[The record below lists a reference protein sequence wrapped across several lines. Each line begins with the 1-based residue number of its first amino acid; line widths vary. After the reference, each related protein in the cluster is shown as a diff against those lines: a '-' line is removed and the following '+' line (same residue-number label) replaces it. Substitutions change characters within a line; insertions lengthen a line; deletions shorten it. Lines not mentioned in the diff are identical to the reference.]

1 MPTRFG
7 SPGQDSDKDR
17 KSDKPE
23 KPDKPEKG
31 GGFNLGNL
39 GNLGNLFKRN
49 KGDKDKAGDK
59 DGPARLSSPPPKKPD
74 DGKKDKGGGGG
85 VFSRFLGRKGDAQ
98 KDSGKASPAAS
109 GKPGATP
116 AKGGDAGKPGGIAG
130 VFARLRPSGKGA
142 DSDKDRDKGAP
153 GGPSGTGL
161 PSLSDRSGASG
172 GMGAR
177 SGTPPL
183 SDRAGMASARPGTAP
198 LGNKASDRGDKGSAK
213 GAAKTGEKRGILGR
227 LFRRGGDKGAALV
240 SQPAVGAPPK
250 GAKGAAAVPP
260 ARLDRQAKPI
270 DYSHTQ
276 VNVKHHGLSLDQ
288 KLDLVGYAL
297 MFAALV
303 IFFGLIQPDEGTFTK
318 AIVDVLG
325 GFFGYARF
333 AIPIPLLVVGGWL
346 LIRHFKENPFIE
358 LDMLRIVGLA
368 LLFLTFVTTLHFFEM
383 LEKVVDT
390 WDELAQVSAAAVDLQ
405 RGGGWVGDR
414 LYYILIRVTG
424 EWGIAAVLIA
434 MWVIAIMLAFEITL
448 AEIST
453 YLKSV
458 FGWFGHRRA
467 AFIEGRQMWR
477 ERRAAQREARAKA
490 RAEKEAARAAKAAAR
505 AAAVKIEKPSAPA
518 IPAAATLAGH
528 TAPGPAAIG
537 TAEERKG
544 FPAALNHAPGAPAD
558 TSAAPPVEPVPV
570 AGPARLG
577 PAAAKASILG
587 TRSAPRPVAP
597 KVSADTEDEA
607 EDGAAAKE
615 EAPVPTPVAQ
625 PAPTPLG
632 SRTAS
637 TPAPASVRAAT
648 LRHGDAEDADAEDEE
663 DKEAAPAPVARSTL
677 PLGLRDRTEDRGKAV
692 EPAKPGLGV
701 RAGASPTDSA
711 PVTSAQPDEDSR
723 PDSNKDVAPKPAA
736 LAAARPGISGTA
748 RPAAAPGPFGPFGK
762 ASVSVAADK
771 PDDADAESDDEAG
784 HDSPS
789 AHASATKAPFFG
801 AKPAGRPVD
810 FGSKP
815 TGKPAAPVGRKAGA
829 DEDDEI
835 DDLDDVEDE
844 ALDAR
849 PEAGASALRPSRFG
863 AAPAAGVSTQGRPS
877 PATGPAN
884 EPVLEPSK
892 PTAGREESAP
902 APRLPSFGA
911 RPGASPSAS
920 RPGLSG
926 PFARTSEPNPVAPAK
941 GHSDKDDSGA
951 ADAEDSPSP
960 LDLKPPTPKPG
971 LFGNRPPTPSAF
983 APAKPAPKPGT
994 ASQAPTRDSS
1004 GQSDD
1009 DDEGTDGDDLRY
1021 EPLEDEAPDTP
1032 ASANPAPAS
1041 PAPASPARP
1050 GLFASLSA
1058 PLKTNPGPAADKPSP
1073 AVPAPA
1079 PSAPV
1084 LPPDPDPSPGT
1095 IAREHDGWHLPQ
1107 IHNVLEAGSQQIIQ
1121 EETLRE
1127 RARIIEET
1135 LESFGAPG
1143 KVIVTNPGP
1152 VITQFGVEPG
1162 YLSSRQGKQTRVK
1175 VSAIAKLDADLA
1187 LALSARSIRIE
1198 APVPGKSYVGIEVP
1212 NAETAL
1218 VGLRDIMES
1227 PAFDREKYRLPIALG
1242 KSIDGAP
1249 IVADLTQMP
1258 HLLIAG
1264 TTGSGKSVCVNA
1276 IISCLLLEYAPSELQ
1291 LIMVDPKRVE
1301 LTGYNGIPHLVSPV
1315 VVDLERIVGV
1325 LKWVTREMEDR
1336 YKRFSAIGA
1345 RNIIDHNAR
1354 IDGTGK
1360 RMPYLVVIVDE
1371 LADLMML
1378 APDETEKVLTRLAQ
1392 MARATGI
1399 HLIISTQRP
1408 SVDVVTG
1415 LIKANFP
1422 ARISF
1427 AVASSVD
1434 SRVVLDQPGAEKLLG
1449 RGDMLY
1455 QAPDAAAPI
1464 RMQGVFVSD
1473 AEINRITRHWKE
1485 EAMNRRE
1492 ARPAQQLSVSSFDA
1506 MERPAGRP
1514 SLGASQAPKP
1524 DPARLGSIAVSG
1536 SPSRSGERSFFDAIR
1551 PSEQSE
1557 DDVPAGDDDDLYR
1570 EAVDLFKSMGK
1581 VSISLLQ
1588 RRLRIGVNRAA
1599 RLIDLMKQRG
1609 VLGSVD
1615 TDDDDEAPDP
1625 AEAEA

>member
-1 MPTRFG
+1 
-7 SPGQDSDKDR
+7 
-17 KSDKPE
+17 
-23 KPDKPEKG
+23 
-31 GGFNLGNL
+31 
-39 GNLGNLFKRN
+39 
-49 KGDKDKAGDK
+49 
-59 DGPARLSSPPPKKPD
+59 
-74 DGKKDKGGGGG
+74 
-85 VFSRFLGRKGDAQ
+85 
-98 KDSGKASPAAS
+98 
-109 GKPGATP
+109 
-116 AKGGDAGKPGGIAG
+116 
-130 VFARLRPSGKGA
+130 
-142 DSDKDRDKGAP
+142 
-153 GGPSGTGL
+153 
-161 PSLSDRSGASG
+161 
-172 GMGAR
+172 
-177 SGTPPL
+177 
-183 SDRAGMASARPGTAP
+183 
-198 LGNKASDRGDKGSAK
+198 
-213 GAAKTGEKRGILGR
+213 
-227 LFRRGGDKGAALV
+227 
-240 SQPAVGAPPK
+240 
-250 GAKGAAAVPP
+250 
-260 ARLDRQAKPI
+260 
-270 DYSHTQ
+270 
-276 VNVKHHGLSLDQ
+276 
-288 KLDLVGYAL
+288 
-297 MFAALV
+297 
-303 IFFGLIQPDEGTFTK
+303 
-318 AIVDVLG
+318 
-325 GFFGYARF
+325 
-333 AIPIPLLVVGGWL
+333 
-346 LIRHFKENPFIE
+346 
-358 LDMLRIVGLA
+358 
-368 LLFLTFVTTLHFFEM
+368 
-383 LEKVVDT
+383 
-390 WDELAQVSAAAVDLQ
+390 VSAV
-405 RGGGWVGDR
+405 
-414 LYYILIRVTG
+414 
-424 EWGIAAVLIA
+424 
-434 MWVIAIMLAFEITL
+434 
-448 AEIST
+448 AE
-453 YLKSV
+453 
-458 FGWFGHRRA
+458 
-467 AFIEGRQMWR
+467 E
-477 ERRAAQREARAKA
+477 EA
-490 RAEKEAARAAKAAAR
+490 EDD
-505 AAAVKIEKPSAPA
+505 AAVK
-518 IPAAATLAGH
+518 
-528 TAPGPAAIG
+528 
-537 TAEERKG
+537 
-544 FPAALNHAPGAPAD
+544 
-558 TSAAPPVEPVPV
+558 
-570 AGPARLG
+570 
-577 PAAAKASILG
+577 
-587 TRSAPRPVAP
+587 
-597 KVSADTEDEA
+597 ED
-607 EDGAAAKE
+607 
-615 EAPVPTPVAQ
+615 APVPTPVAQ

-637 TPAPASVRAAT
+637 TPAPASVRAGG
-648 LRHGDAEDADAEDEE
+648 LRHGDDEDAGAEAEE
-663 DKEAAPAPVARSTL
+663 DTDAALAPVARSAPL
-677 PLGLRDRTEDRGKAV
+677 LGLRDRTEDRGKAV
-692 EPAKPGLGV
+692 EPAKPRPGTPSGV
-701 RAGASPTDSA
+701 SPTHTA
-711 PVTSAQPDEDSR
+711 PVTSDEPDKDSR
-723 PDSNKDVAPKPAA
+723 PDSSKDAGPKPAA
-736 LAAARPGISGTA
+736 PAAARPGIFGTA
-748 RPAAAPGPFGPFGK
+748 RPAAAPGPFGK
-762 ASVSVAADK
+762 ASVSVAADRS
-771 PDDADAESDDEAG
+771 DDSEAESGDEAEQ
-784 HDSPS
+784 DLPS
-789 AHASATKAPFFG
+789 AQASATRAPIFG
-801 AKPAGRPVD
+801 TRPAERPADSGNKPAD
-810 FGSKP
+810 KP
-815 TGKPAAPVGRKAGA
+815 TSPADRRADA

-835 DDLDDVEDE
+835 DEFDDLDEDIDDDEDE
-844 ALDAR
+844 ALNPR
-849 PEAGASALRPSRFG
+849 PEAGTSALKPSRFG
-863 AAPAAGVSTQGRPS
+863 AAPAAGVSTQDRPS

-884 EPVLEPSK
+884 EPTPEPSK
-892 PTAGREESAP
+892 PAAGREESAP
-902 APRLPSFGA
+902 APRLPAFGA
-911 RPGASPSAS
+911 RPGASASAPKS
-920 RPGLSG
+920 GLSG
-926 PFARTSEPNPVAPAK
+926 PFPRASESKPVTSGSGQSAK
-941 GHSDKDDSGA
+941 QDG
-951 ADAEDSPSP
+951 DAENTDEAPSP
-960 LDLKPPTPKPG
+960 VNLKPPTPKPG

-994 ASQAPTRDSS
+994 ASQAPTGDSS
-1004 GQSDD
+1004 KQPDNEDD
-1009 DDEGTDGDDLRY
+1009 DADDDDLRY
-1021 EPLEDEAPDTP
+1021 EPLDDEAPDTP
-1032 ASANPAPAS
+1032 ASASPAPAN

-1073 AVPAPA
+1073 AALAPA

-1084 LPPDPDPSPGT
+1084 PPADPDPSPGR
-1095 IAREHDGWHLPQ
+1095 IARARDGWNVPQ
-1107 IHNVLEAGSQQIIQ
+1107 IRDVLEAGSQQIIQ

-1135 LESFGAPG
+1135 LEAFGAPG

-1162 YLSSRQGKQTRVK
+1162 YLSGRQGKQTRVK

-1198 APVPGKSYVGIEVP
+1198 APVPGRSYVGIEVP

-1227 PAFDREKYRLPIALG
+1227 PAFDRDKYRLPIALG

-1249 IVADLTQMP
+1249 MVADLTQMP

-1345 RNIIDHNAR
+1345 RNITDHNAR

-1485 EAMNRRE
+1485 EAMNRRD

-1551 PSEQSE
+1551 PSAQAE

-1570 EAVDLFKSMGK
+1570 EAADLFKSMGK

-1615 TDDDDEAPDP
+1615 TDDDDEDSDSAA
-1625 AEAEA
+1625 AEA